1 MENRTNK
8 TKPIVE
14 AGIITGIVVVLSLID
29 GYLNVLSFIGIF
41 ITPIPIA
48 ILYLRHNIRITLMS
62 ILCSTILVAILFN
75 PISSVSLAIIYGL
88 TGIALGY
95 CIKKKL
101 KMSQVLLIMTVV
113 SIITIVLNIS
123 IYILLISKTSFAT
136 YINSF
141 LSQYQNS
148 LDEAAKISEASGQP
162 KDAVES
168 LKKIFTGHFITVL
181 MMPMLILNC
190 FFTGYLNYL
199 ITEKILKKLKYKIE
213 SINDI
218 KKFYINNRM
227 VACMIIIGAIGFIL
241 KMENIAIGEYIYYTA
256 LIVGLT
262 ALTIDGAALL
272 IYVLRTRFKL
282 NKWIIILIIAL
293 TLTITNGNIVVVY
306 IFVGIQ
312 DMIIDFRKLD
322 PNRLFKNFNK

>member
-8 TKPIVE
+8 TKPILE
-14 AGIITGIVVVLSLID
+14 IGIVTGIVVVLSLIN
-29 GYLNVLSFIGIF
+29 GYLDVLSFIGIF

-48 ILYLRHNIRITLMS
+48 ILYLRNNIKISLIS
-62 ILCSTILVAILFN
+62 ILCSTLLVAILIN
-75 PISSVSLAIIYGL
+75 PMSSVSLAIIYGL

-101 KMSQVLLIMTVV
+101 KMSQVLIIMTII

-123 IYILLISKTSFAT
+123 IYILLINKTGLTT

-141 LSQYQNS
+141 LSQYQSS
-148 LDEAAKISEASGQP
+148 LDQAAKLSEASGQP
-162 KDAVES
+162 KDTIES
-168 LKKIFTGHFITVL
+168 FKKVFTGNFITVL
-181 MMPMLILNC
+181 MVPMLILNS
-190 FFTGYLNYL
+190 FLTGYLNYI
-199 ITEKILKKLKYKIE
+199 ITEKILKKLNYKIE

-227 VACMIIIGAIGFIL
+227 AAFMMIIGVVGFIL

-256 LIVGLT
+256 LIVLVT
-262 ALTIDGAALL
+262 ALIIDGIALL
-272 IYVLRTRFKL
+272 ICVLRIRFKL
-282 NKWIIILIIAL
+282 NKWIIILIIIL
-293 TLTITNGNIVVVY
+293 SITNFYIVLVY
-306 IFVGIQ
+306 VIIGIQ

-322 PNRLFKNFNK
+322 PNRLFKNINK

>member
-8 TKPIVE
+8 TNSIIEV
-14 AGIITGIVVVLSLID
+14 GIITGIVVVLSLID

-48 ILYLRHNIRITLMS
+48 LLYLRHNIKITLMS

-75 PISSVSLAIIYGL
+75 PMSSVSLAIIYGL

-101 KMSQVLLIMTVV
+101 KMSQVLIIMTVV

-123 IYILLISKTSFAT
+123 IYILLINKTSLTT

-141 LSQYQNS
+141 LIQYQNS
-148 LDEAAKISEASGQP
+148 LDQAAKMSEAAGQP

-168 LKKIFTGHFITVL
+168 VKKIFTGHFITVL
-181 MMPMLILNC
+181 MLPMLILNS

-213 SINDI
+213 IINDI

-227 VACMIIIGAIGFIL
+227 AACIMIIGAIGFIL
-241 KMENIAIGEYIYYTA
+241 KIENIAIGEYIYYTA
-256 LIVGLT
+256 LIVVFT

-272 IYVLRTRFKL
+272 IYVLRTRYKL
-282 NKWIIILIIAL
+282 NKWIIILIIV
-293 TLTITNGNIVVVY
+293 LTITNECTGVVY
-306 IFVGIQ
+306 TFIGIQ
-312 DMIIDFRKLD
+312 DMIIDFRRLD
-322 PNRLFKNFNK
+322 PNRLFKNINK